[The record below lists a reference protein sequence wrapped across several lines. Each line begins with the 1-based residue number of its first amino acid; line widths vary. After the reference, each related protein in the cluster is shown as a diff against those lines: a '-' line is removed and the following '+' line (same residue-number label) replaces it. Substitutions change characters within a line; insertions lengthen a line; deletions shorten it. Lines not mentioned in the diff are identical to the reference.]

1 MLIGAI
7 EWNHTK
13 FITLGP
19 EHIGA
24 VITAFGECWFPGRLE
39 NGGGGNCGF
48 VREDIGKRLYLVK
61 GHLVLESEA
70 DRRARLEAPQQQMS
84 PLIQL

>member
-1 MLIGAI
+1 MQTGAI

-19 EHIGA
+19 EHIGSF
-24 VITAFGECWFPGRLE
+24 ITAFGQDWFVGKLE
-39 NGGGGNCGF
+39 GSAGACGF
-48 VREDIGKRLYLVK
+48 VREDIGKRLCLVD

-70 DRRARLEAPQQQMS
+70 DMRARLERPQQQVS
-84 PLIQL
+84 PLIRL